1 MINIKTFNKMVNDKF
16 KELKNKSETLTL
28 KQSKLNE
35 IELTKKENSGTIT
48 EEERGYLY
56 GLRTFPDNFRGQELR
71 KKEHLGFLSQSE
83 KEELRRLYQLKNR
96 QESMSYELQKLWERT
111 EANDPNVVQVS
122 MNNGKLVKVLLNDE
136 QEKVIWTYGLG
147 GCFGS
152 LVFSEDEN
160 KCKIVILT
168 HFDPLS
174 IYANISELE
183 RLIKSNISMKTSK
196 CKQYILFLEG
206 QYEQNLQTK
215 QWKIE
220 NLYQQKADMLINT
233 IQIELGQD
241 VEIKIEPYSTLR
253 DITTKDQGSLIVRIP
268 PKGQAT
274 YRTWFSQGQLGRC
287 KL

>member
-1 MINIKTFNKMVNDKF
+1 M
-16 KELKNKSETLTL
+16 
-28 KQSKLNE
+28 
-35 IELTKKENSGTIT
+35 
-48 EEERGYLY
+48 
-56 GLRTFPDNFRGQELR
+56 
-71 KKEHLGFLSQSE
+71 
-83 KEELRRLYQLKNR
+83 
-96 QESMSYELQKLWERT
+96 
-111 EANDPNVVQVS
+111 
-122 MNNGKLVKVLLNDE
+122 
-136 QEKVIWTYGLG
+136 
-147 GCFGS
+147 
-152 LVFSEDEN
+152 
-160 KCKIVILT
+160 ILT

>member
-48 EEERGYLY
+48 EEEKGELY
-56 GLRTFPDNFRGQELR
+56 GLRVFPDNLRGQELR
-71 KKEHLGFLSQSE
+71 KKEHLSLLSQSE

-122 MNNGKLVKVLLNDE
+122 MNNGKLVKVQLNDE

-147 GCFGS
+147 GCFGL
-152 LVFSEDEN
+152 LVFSEDKNE
-160 KCKIVILT
+160 CKIAILT
-168 HFDPLS
+168 HFDPLN
-174 IYANISELE
+174 IYTNISELR
-183 RLIKSNISMKTSK
+183 RLIMSNFSMKTYR

-206 QYEQNLQTK
+206 KYEQNLQTK